1 MIGLLYYFTDS
12 KLDMTPWVWMRAIRK
27 HILLIK
33 LIYEQARLRL
43 PKISMTF
50 LLKKSKR
57 VSCAAHYEPCE
68 ESRTMHPKGLCA
80 VHGWLLFIWTM
91 TMWLL
96 YCRLWFAL
104 YFMCDQIGR
113 PIYISMGLYLYSLI
127 KKYIKVAS
135 TVIYPWP
142 CGVALPPVIGN
153 EHDIWV
159 QAIQMHMTAC
169 LVFWIKGNISGST
182 C

>member
-1 MIGLLYYFTDS
+1 MCSPLWTMWG
-12 KLDMTPWVWMRAIRK
+12 K
-27 HILLIK
+27 
-33 LIYEQARLRL
+33 
-43 PKISMTF
+43 
-50 LLKKSKR
+50 
-57 VSCAAHYEPCE
+57 
-68 ESRTMHPKGLCA
+68 SRTMHPKGLCA

-135 TVIYPWP
+135 TVIYPWR
-142 CGVALPPVIGN
+142 CGVTASHWHSDHPNAYDSMSGILNQGQCLRFHLLVLSNHSKCHENEQSSDIEAHKWKV
-153 EHDIWV
+153 EHDTTTVRNNPSNMMI
-159 QAIQMHMTAC
+159 M
-169 LVFWIKGNISGST
+169 NEDN
-182 C
+182 